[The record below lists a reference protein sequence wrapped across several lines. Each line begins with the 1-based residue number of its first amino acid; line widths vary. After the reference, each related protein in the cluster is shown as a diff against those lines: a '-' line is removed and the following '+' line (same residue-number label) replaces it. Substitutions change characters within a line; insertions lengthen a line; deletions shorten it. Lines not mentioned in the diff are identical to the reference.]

1 MYDKTTPE
9 TTKIEG
15 ENHYKGECIEEKVRR
30 LSENKEPIEDSSPL
44 MYTNRK
50 DGVNA
55 DYNIR
60 TDRWDVA
67 IEAMDKVAK
76 AKIAQRDER
85 ERKENEAIE
94 NGKLDG
100 AIIVT
105 GKQIG
110 RAHV

>member
-1 MYDKTTPE
+1 MYEQTIPE
-9 TTKIEG
+9 ITQIEG
-15 ENHYKGECIEEKVRR
+15 ADHYKGECIEEKVRR
-30 LSENKEPIEDSSPL
+30 IAENKEPIEDSSPL
-44 MYTNRK
+44 LHTNRK

-100 AIIVT
+100 TIT
-105 GKQIG
+105 D
-110 RAHV
+110 

>member
-1 MYDKTTPE
+1 MYEKTQTTP
-9 TTKIEG
+9 TSIECD
-15 ENHYKGECIEEKVRR
+15 NAYKGVSIEEKVRR
-30 LSENKEPIEDSSPL
+30 IAENNEPIDDSSQL
-44 MYTNRK
+44 LYTKRK

-67 IEAMDKVAK
+67 IEAMDKVSK

-94 NGKLDG
+94 NGKLEG
-100 AIIVT
+100 Y
-105 GKQIG
+105 
-110 RAHV
+110 